1 LAGSLLAPWTGLVT
15 FVAVATSPEPGGS
28 VPPHNE
34 EAEASVLGA
43 ILLTEQAL
51 DGILLEVGLRPEDFY
66 RPRNQLIFR
75 AMIRLKEKAEP
86 EAVDA
91 LTVSE
96 DLRRA
101 GELDKAGGAAY
112 IHSLPTLVP
121 AVGAVLDYARIVK
134 ENSLLRSLLAATRD
148 IQDEVLAHRG
158 EPRELIERAEAVLF
172 RIGHDGGTAEMKS
185 IEAVLHEEIDK
196 LEELSRKDVGLTGTA
211 SGFNDLDQ
219 LTGGFQPGNLIVVA
233 ARPSMG
239 KCLGADALVFDA
251 RTGARRPMRDVVEAV
266 ERGEDVW
273 VAALDVDLRLRPA
286 RVSAAIRNG
295 KRELYRVTTK
305 LGRRIDA
312 TANHPLF
319 TLGGWRPLEELAP
332 GDRVAVPRRLSR
344 SHSGYS
350 LPDPELV
357 LIAASIADGD
367 LTMRTPRFCFGAD
380 APVLPEVERAAAA
393 KGLRVHVA
401 GGGEHGTADI
411 SAGRGSG
418 PNPLTALLR
427 RHGIWGLRSENKF
440 VPDAVFGLSRSQIA
454 RFLSILFACDGYVHV
469 SERLRHVGYT
479 TISERLARDVQHLLL
494 RLGVVGTIRTL
505 KRTVYEGTD
514 KVAREVRVTEQESIA
529 SFCAQVRIPGKEG
542 LEDRLLT
549 SLETLRPKTNVDTIP
564 APIWR
569 TITYLTGGRPL
580 RELSLASGRPPNHN
594 WHVGTRGLSRG
605 RLREIAVALQEPASM
620 KLARSDLWWDEVISI
635 EPIGVKETFD
645 LTVADLHSFVADD
658 VLVHNSTLA
667 TNIVEN
673 AAIDHG
679 VPVALFSLE
688 MSETELAHRFIASQ
702 ARVSSDELR
711 KGRVRGERWPKVL
724 NAVEKLASAPI
735 YLDDSSDIGVLEIRA
750 KARRLH
756 ARHGLG
762 LIVVDYLQLVR
773 PDTRADSRVEQ
784 VGQISR
790 GLKILA
796 RELNIP
802 VLAVSQLSRAVESR
816 NPPIPMLSDL
826 RESGQLEQDSDVV
839 MFVYR
844 DDYYNEQSERIGE
857 ADIIIAKHR
866 NGPIGK
872 VALTFL
878 SKYPRFA
885 SLYRERGVEPSA
897 AQNGSG

>member
-1 LAGSLLAPWTGLVT
+1 VT
-15 FVAVATSPEPGGS
+15 VATPSDAARA

-51 DGILLEVGLRPEDFY
+51 DGILLEVGLRSEDFY
-66 RPRNQLIFR
+66 RPRNGLIFR

-101 GELDKAGGAAY
+101 GELDKAGGTAY

-134 ENSLLRSLLAATRD
+134 ENSLLRSLLTATRD

-172 RIGHDGGTAEMKS
+172 KIGHDGGTAEMKS

-196 LEELSRKDVGLTGTA
+196 LEELSRKDVGLTGTP
-211 SGFNDLDQ
+211 SGFVDLDS
-219 LTGGFQPGNLIVVA
+219 LTGGFQAGNLIVVA

-239 KCLGADALVFDA
+239 K
-251 RTGARRPMRDVVEAV
+251 
-266 ERGEDVW
+266 
-273 VAALDVDLRLRPA
+273 
-286 RVSAAIRNG
+286 
-295 KRELYRVTTK
+295 
-305 LGRRIDA
+305 
-312 TANHPLF
+312 
-319 TLGGWRPLEELAP
+319 
-332 GDRVAVPRRLSR
+332 
-344 SHSGYS
+344 
-350 LPDPELV
+350 
-357 LIAASIADGD
+357 
-367 LTMRTPRFCFGAD
+367 
-380 APVLPEVERAAAA
+380 
-393 KGLRVHVA
+393 
-401 GGGEHGTADI
+401 
-411 SAGRGSG
+411 
-418 PNPLTALLR
+418 
-427 RHGIWGLRSENKF
+427 
-440 VPDAVFGLSRSQIA
+440 
-454 RFLSILFACDGYVHV
+454 
-469 SERLRHVGYT
+469 
-479 TISERLARDVQHLLL
+479 
-494 RLGVVGTIRTL
+494 
-505 KRTVYEGTD
+505 
-514 KVAREVRVTEQESIA
+514 
-529 SFCAQVRIPGKEG
+529 
-542 LEDRLLT
+542 
-549 SLETLRPKTNVDTIP
+549 
-564 APIWR
+564 
-569 TITYLTGGRPL
+569 
-580 RELSLASGRPPNHN
+580 
-594 WHVGTRGLSRG
+594 
-605 RLREIAVALQEPASM
+605 
-620 KLARSDLWWDEVISI
+620 
-635 EPIGVKETFD
+635 
-645 LTVADLHSFVADD
+645 
-658 VLVHNSTLA
+658 STLA
-667 TNIVEN
+667 TNFIEN

-679 VPVALFSLE
+679 LPASLFSLE

-802 VLAVSQLSRAVESR
+802 VVAVSQLSRAVESR

-826 RESGQLEQDSDVV
+826 RESGQLEQDADVV
-839 MFVYR
+839 MFIYR
-844 DDYYNEQSERIGE
+844 DEYYNADSERLGE
-857 ADIIIAKHR
+857 ADVIMAKHR
-866 NGPIGK
+866 NGPVGQIT
-872 VALTFL
+872 LTFL
-878 SKYPRFA
+878 TKYPKFA
-885 SLYRERGVEPSA
+885 NLYRERGVEPSG
-897 AQNGSG
+897 NGSG